1 MKRLVILLLSLTI
14 GLYAYSQETSSPSD
28 DTEIERKCT
37 FMDIEGK
44 IYEDVTVKIKS
55 RRWNV
60 HLFYTTKDRVI
71 VRVID
76 KDGNQIYKH
85 KFVNDYLYI
94 FSSGQLQVGRPKFNR
109 VIIYRDDSQ
118 ATYYGIIR
126 EKEGVFH

>member
-1 MKRLVILLLSLTI
+1 MKRLVIILLSLTI

-37 FMDIEGK
+37 FMDSQGK

-94 FSSGQLQVGRPKFNR
+94 FSSGQLQV
-109 VIIYRDDSQ
+109 
-118 ATYYGIIR
+118 
-126 EKEGVFH
+126 